1 MIHYFLPFTVV
12 LSAIAVLVWIYRK
25 ISDNAHGK
33 KRPPGPPPTFLVGH
47 TFQIP
52 LIRPWTYFRQLGD
65 LYGTTTVCLA
75 VEEFYRHVFLGP
87 MIHLSLAGDEV
98 LVLNDAKDA
107 NELVS
112 PMNELSDYPSP
123 FSTQSFDS

>member
-1 MIHYFLPFTVV
+1 
-12 LSAIAVLVWIYRK
+12 
-25 ISDNAHGK
+25 
-33 KRPPGPPPTFLVGH
+33 
-47 TFQIP
+47 
-52 LIRPWTYFRQLGD
+52 
-65 LYGTTTVCLA
+65 
-75 VEEFYRHVFLGP
+75 